1 MSSIPTDL
9 SDERIV
15 RTLRKVGFEIIREG
29 KHISMAKGEKIV
41 IIPRHK
47 RIKREI
53 VRSIIKDAGLSID
66 EFKNLL

>member
-1 MSSIPTDL
+1 MSEIPTDL
-9 SDERIV
+9 SDDRIV
-15 RTLRKVGFEIIREG
+15 RTLKKAGFEIISQG
-29 KHISMAKGEKIV
+29 KHISMAKGEGIV

-53 VRSIIKDAGLSID
+53 VRSIIKDAGLSVD